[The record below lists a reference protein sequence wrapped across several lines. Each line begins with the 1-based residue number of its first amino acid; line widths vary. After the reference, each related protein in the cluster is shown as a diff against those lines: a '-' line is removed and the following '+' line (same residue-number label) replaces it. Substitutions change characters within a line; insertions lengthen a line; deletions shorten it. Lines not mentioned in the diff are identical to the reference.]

1 MGIMGIIGSERVGS
15 VGSVGR
21 VENLGIRGIGKALKA
36 EIDISNLGFFCADNR
51 NTKSRVF

>member
-1 MGIMGIIGSERVGS
+1 MGIIGSERVGS